1 MMMQIAR
8 VMVLA
13 VGLVMAAASAR
24 AQVSPPVSKQSVTF
38 SINQTT
44 SVGQSVFVLG
54 DIPELGSNVL
64 NQAVKLDPSAY
75 PIWRVTI
82 AIPAGTSYSYRYYL
96 RNDGPGQ
103 TSSNANGTAVGSV
116 LNGSTSAAAVT
127 PSSKTVFLTWNVAS
141 PRMWWRQG
149 AGAFAPVSMTRYGAA
164 LTGRAG
170 ETQWFVPSVGV
181 AGRAID
187 FYFTD
192 QAGGSRYPA
201 SGNYTTALDGVFVQ
215 DGQVYS
221 YIPAASVSASRR
233 DYNPAAV
240 PSLFSPQLN
249 ETRGYRVYLPR
260 GYSEHPSRRYPVLYM
275 HDGQNVFESGPFG
288 SWNAAGTIQSLQA
301 SGAMREII
309 VVGLDNGPQRI
320 SDYSPPSDAG
330 RGDRYLQYV
339 AQTVKPVIDAN
350 YRTLTDAANTGALGS
365 SMGGVISAY
374 FAYASNPSLPINRF
388 SRLGLMSTAWQVTPN
403 LLNLVKTDPARNVRI
418 YMDSGDSG
426 TSSDNYWLTYG
437 VRDAW
442 AGPASAKYAVEGALR
457 HVIGYGQQHNE
468 AAWAARLPSALTFLF
483 PAVDEPNTL
492 LRTVYNASLDRDASG
507 VTTIDDLYAQSAQ
520 PVDLNLDGLV
530 DTGDAALQERFLRR
544 ASARD
549 EAGQQR

>member
-1 MMMQIAR
+1 MLIAR
-8 VMVLA
+8 VLVLA
-13 VGLVMAAASAR
+13 IGLVVAVASAR
-24 AQVSPPVSKQSVTF
+24 AQVSPPVPKQSVTF

-44 SVGQSVFVLG
+44 SFGQSVFVLG
-54 DIPELGSNVL
+54 DIPELGSNVM
-64 NQAVKLDPSAY
+64 NQAVKLDASAY

-116 LNGSTSAAAVT
+116 LNGSTSAVAVT
-127 PSSKTVFLTWNVAS
+127 PSSKTVLLTWNIGS
-141 PRMWWRQG
+141 PKMWWRQG
-149 AGAFAPVSMTRYGAA
+149 TGAFAAVNMTRYASGN
-164 LTGRAG
+164 TGRVG
-170 ETQWFVPSVGV
+170 ETQWFVPSLGV

-192 QAGGSRYPA
+192 QAGASRYPA
-201 SGNYTTALDGVFVQ
+201 SGNYSTALDGFYVQ

-221 YIPAASVSASRR
+221 YVPAASVSASRR
-233 DYNPAAV
+233 DYNPSSV

-301 SGAMREII
+301 SGAMREVI

-339 AQTVKPVIDAN
+339 VQTVKPVIDAN

-374 FAYASNPSLPINRF
+374 FAYASSPSLPINRF
-388 SRLGLMSTAWQVTPN
+388 SRVGLMSTAWQVTPN
-403 LLNLVKTDPARNVRI
+403 LLNLVKSDPARNVRI

-426 TSSDNYWLTYG
+426 AATDNYWLTYG

-442 AGPASAKYAVEGALR
+442 AGVAVVKYAVEGSLR

-483 PAVDEPNTL
+483 PAIDEPNTL

-507 VTTIDDLYAQSAQ
+507 VTTIDDLYTQSAQ

-530 DTGDAALQERFLRR
+530 DFDDAAMQERFLRR
-544 ASARD
+544 AGARD
-549 EAGQQR
+549 EAGAQR